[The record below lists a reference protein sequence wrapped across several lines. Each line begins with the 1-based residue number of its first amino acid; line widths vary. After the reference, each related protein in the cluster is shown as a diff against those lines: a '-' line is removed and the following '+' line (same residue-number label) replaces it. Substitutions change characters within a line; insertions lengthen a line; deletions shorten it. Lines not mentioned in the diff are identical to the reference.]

1 MSVVSIALTNSVAKA
16 LESSFL
22 EYGMSIITHISQEL
36 NLEPEVAQ
44 RFEEYVRAQTVSF
57 TKKGSSKSS
66 VGEKK
71 SSKTAKSKVKAD
83 GPSIPL
89 PFVGEIRG
97 DLCMG
102 IALNHGLHT
111 QCWKYPIEGS
121 EYCKTCTNAVNKN
134 GKPTYGH
141 IEDRLMCDLLE
152 YVDPKGK
159 KTLPYANIV
168 KKMNL
173 NQEVIDAECEKWGVV
188 IPEEHM
194 VFRKTNKGGRPKKS
208 DSDSENSSV
217 SSSGRKPDL
226 VLDAMAENTSTLD
239 TAMDVAEEACAIAEK
254 EIAKLMEEQEK
265 EVNPFEVARAEAET
279 QDALSVVSEQSD
291 ASGDNPFEEVKPKTK
306 KVVKKTK
313 KDSWGS
319 KGKKVNMDKYFPG
332 WKKEFTAMK
341 KNSVEELAKAR
352 YCATQNMNDTEDQ
365 ESIPATQLLI
375 NYMTSLIL
383 KKNDGNDYEYT
394 PEEEQTDIED
404 LEEIDDEDF

>member
-16 LESSFL
+16 LETSFL
-22 EYGMSIITHISQEL
+22 EYGMSIVTHISQEL

-89 PFVGEIRG
+89 PFVGEIRE

-102 IALNHGLHT
+102 IALNNGLHT

-134 GKPTYGH
+134 GKPTYGD
-141 IEDRLMCDLLE
+141 IRDRLECDLLE

-173 NQEVIDAECEKWGVV
+173 NQEVIDAECKKWGVV

-217 SSSGRKPDL
+217 SNGEKPDL
-226 VLDAMAENTSTLD
+226 VMDAMAENTSTLD
-239 TAMDVAEEACAIAEK
+239 TAMD
-254 EIAKLMEEQEK
+254 EQEK
-265 EVNPFEVARAEAET
+265 EVNPFELAHDDAEAAET
-279 QDALSVVSEQSD
+279 QSVVSA

-313 KDSWGS
+313 DSWGS
-319 KGKKVNMDKYFPG
+319 KGKKVNMDKYYPG
-332 WKKEFTAMK
+332 WKNEFTAMK

-352 YCATQNMNDTEDQ
+352 YCAIQTITDTEDQ

>member
-1 MSVVSIALTNSVAKA
+1 
-16 LESSFL
+16 
-22 EYGMSIITHISQEL
+22 MSIVTHISQEL
-36 NLEPEVAQ
+36 NLEAEVAQ
-44 RFEEYVRAQTVSF
+44 RFEEYVKAQTVSF

-89 PFVGEIRG
+89 PFVGEIRE

-134 GKPTYGH
+134 GKPTYGN
-141 IEDRLMCDLLE
+141 IRDRLDCDLLE

-194 VFRKTNKGGRPKKS
+194 VYRKTNKGGRPKKS

-217 SSSGRKPDL
+217 SNGEKPDL
-226 VLDAMAENTSTLD
+226 VMEAMAENTSTLD

-254 EIAKLMEEQEK
+254 ELAKLVEEQEK
-265 EVNPFEVARAEAET
+265 EVNPFELAHDDAEAVET
-279 QDALSVVSEQSD
+279 QSVVSDQSD

-306 KVVKKTK
+306 K
-313 KDSWGS
+313 DSWTS

-332 WKKEFTAMK
+332 WKKEFTQMK

-352 YCATQNMNDTEDQ
+352 YCAIQTITDNEDQ

-383 KKNDGNDYEYT
+383 KKNDGKDYEFT

>member
-22 EYGMSIITHISQEL
+22 EYGMSIVTHISQEL
-36 NLEPEVAQ
+36 NLEVEVAQ
-44 RFEEYVRAQTVSF
+44 RFEEYVKAQTVSF

-89 PFVGEIRG
+89 PFVGEIRE

-121 EYCKTCTNAVNKN
+121 EYCKTCTNAANKN
-134 GKPTYGH
+134 GKPTYGN
-141 IEDRLMCDLLE
+141 IRDRLDCDLLE

-194 VFRKTNKGGRPKKS
+194 VYRKTNKGGRPKKS

-217 SSSGRKPDL
+217 SNGEKPDL
-226 VLDAMAENTSTLD
+226 VLNAMAENTSTLD

-254 EIAKLMEEQEK
+254 EIAKLMEEQEND
-265 EVNPFEVARAEAET
+265 VNPFEVAHDDAEAAET
-279 QDALSVVSEQSD
+279 QSVVSA
-291 ASGDNPFEEVKPKTK
+291 ASGDNPFEEAKPKTK

-313 KDSWGS
+313 KESWAS
-319 KGKKVNMDKYFPG
+319 KGKKVNMVNYFPD
-332 WKKEFTAMK
+332 WKNQFKAMK
-341 KNSVEELAKAR
+341 NESVEDLAKAR
-352 YCATQNMNDTEDQ
+352 YCATQKMNDIEDQ
-365 ESIPATQLLI
+365 ESIPSYQLLI

-383 KKNDGNDYEYT
+383 KKNDGEDYEYT
-394 PEEEQTDIED
+394 PEEEQTDIEEIED